1 MLFIFI
7 FDLTLFQKLNIL
19 FFSLKRL
26 LFYFNFSF
34 CFCFCFCF
42 CFIIMIFL
50 LSGGWVVDH
59 CGGYKGA
66 KQRVVALK
74 ICCTFGTY
82 TLNFFLL
89 KIKITIS
96 TYWKKI
102 ADKNWMFS
110 TILFC
115 TYKFFTSLWNILLE
129 HSLIPNCDFFSFS
142 SLSPAFL
149 GCLFATPVTF
159 LESIYAMV
167 ACLWLVLF
175 CGGAVLPACSG
186 ENNFENW
193 KYRLKTTK

>member
-7 FDLTLFQKLNIL
+7 FRSYLFPKIEYLVL
-19 FFSLKRL
+19 YFKTPPFFFS
-26 LFYFNFSF
+26 FSF
-34 CFCFCFCF
+34 CFCFYF

-89 KIKITIS
+89 KIIIS

-115 TYKFFTSLWNILLE
+115 TYKFFTSLWNVLLY
-129 HSLIPNCDFFSFS
+129 LIVNFFLFS
-142 SLSPAFL
+142 SLSPQHSSDVYSPHLLHSLRVF
-149 GCLFATPVTF
+149 
-159 LESIYAMV
+159 MR
-167 ACLWLVLF
+167 W
-175 CGGAVLPACSG
+175 
-186 ENNFENW
+186 
-193 KYRLKTTK
+193 

>member
-19 FFSLKRL
+19 FFILKRL
-26 LFYFNFSF
+26 LFYLSFSF
-34 CFCFCFCF
+34 CFCFCF
-42 CFIIMIFL
+42 ITMIFL

-89 KIKITIS
+89 KITIS
-96 TYWKKI
+96 TFWKKI

-115 TYKFFTSLWNILLE
+115 TYKFFTSLWNILLY
-129 HSLIPNCDFFSFS
+129 LIVNFFSFS

-186 ENNFENW
+186 ESNGNR
-193 KYRLKTTK
+193 KYRLKTMK